1 MCRVL
6 SGIVSVFLIF
16 GLITLP
22 ANAAPVTAPLGVVV
36 AADQAKVGNNKAL
49 IGSTIFHGDLLVTE
63 AAGQMQV
70 RFDGTQARLLPGSVA
85 VVNRLDSGVN
95 AALLSGSMSMA
106 SPVGGTFSLS
116 ANGALVRPAASQA
129 VAAQVT
135 RVSPNELLLSSSK
148 GALEVVFDGEV
159 TTIDAGQQLSNAA
172 GPGCGR
178 TPRPRGHAR
187 GWPLEE
193 ARYLYRRGGGCRGDR
208 YRDHSLAV
216 IVFTG
221 QPVRTLIGSF
231 I

>member
-6 SGIVSVFLIF
+6 SRIVSAFLIF

-49 IGSTIFHGDLLVTE
+49 IGSTIFQGDLLVTE

-95 AALLSGSMSMA
+95 AALLSGSVSMA

-159 TTIDAGQQLSNAA
+159 TTIDAGSSYRMLLDPAAAEPQGPVGTRAA
-172 GPGCGR
+172 GR
-178 TPRPRGHAR
+178 SK
-187 GWPLEE
+187 
-193 ARYLYRRGGGCRGDR
+193 RRVIFI
-208 YRDHSLAV
+208 AV
-216 IVFTG
+216 AAAAAATG
-221 QPVRTLIGSF
+221 IAIIASQSSSSPVSPSAP
-231 I
+231 

>member
-49 IGSTIFHGDLLVTE
+49 IGSTIFQGDLLVTE

-95 AALLSGSMSMA
+95 AALLSGSVSMA
-106 SPVGGTFSLS
+106 SPAGGTFSLS

-159 TTIDAGQQLSNAA
+159 TTIDAGSSYRMLLDPAAAEPQGPVGTRAA
-172 GPGCGR
+172 GR
-178 TPRPRGHAR
+178 SK
-187 GWPLEE
+187 
-193 ARYLYRRGGGCRGDR
+193 RRVIFI
-208 YRDHSLAV
+208 AV
-216 IVFTG
+216 AAAAAATG
-221 QPVRTLIGSF
+221 IAIIASQSSSSPVSPSAP
-231 I
+231 